1 MSNFKKAL
9 MSMLIRLK
17 NPGTLI
23 AVVSGI
29 VIILNELGVVIDNES
44 VSVIVNTVCGILIA
58 LGVMNDSTDNQM
70 YLPYISDKLIDKDN
84 E

>member
-1 MSNFKKAL
+1 MDGFKKAL

-23 AVVSGI
+23 SVVSGV

>member
-1 MSNFKKAL
+1 M
-9 MSMLIRLK
+9 
-17 NPGTLI
+17 
-23 AVVSGI
+23 VSGI

-70 YLPYISDKLIDKDN
+70 YLPYISDKLIDKDDK
-84 E
+84 

>member
-1 MSNFKKAL
+1 MKQVL
-9 MSMLIRLK
+9 LSMLIRLK

-58 LGVMNDSTDNQM
+58 LGVMNDSTDGK
-70 YLPYISDKLIDKDN
+70 LYIPGLSDKLIDKNKDK
-84 E
+84 